1 MLEQLKAVDLGILIA
16 AAVMALGAFCPIASL
31 PIVGSLNYVMRGNGD
46 GRVILGCS
54 AAITAL
60 TICGYRRTTAI
71 PAADALMMMV
81 DAVTRFAIL
90 LAPQRHSDHER
101 LGEPEKGRRR
111 CTKDSFPMML
121 IPRYA
126 PMGMTREAGYSFH
139 RDANKVRS
147 VT

>member
-16 AAVMALGAFCPIASL
+16 AAVMALGAFCLIASL

-90 LAPQRHSDHER
+90 PAPQRHSDHE
-101 LGEPEKGRRR
+101 LTGR
-111 CTKDSFPMML
+111 T
-121 IPRYA
+121 
-126 PMGMTREAGYSFH
+126 
-139 RDANKVRS
+139 
-147 VT
+147 